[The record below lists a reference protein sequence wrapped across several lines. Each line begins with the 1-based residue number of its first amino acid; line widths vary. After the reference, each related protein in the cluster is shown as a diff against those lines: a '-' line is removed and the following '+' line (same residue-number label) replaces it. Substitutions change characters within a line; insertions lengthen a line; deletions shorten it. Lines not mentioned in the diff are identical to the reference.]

1 MKKRIFILN
10 LILVFTFF
18 QSCED
23 LQEPSGIETR
33 VFGRM
38 YDNQNQLPLTNH
50 KLRIG
55 EYNLIPGSGSAPN
68 IEFIQY
74 VDSTLT
80 DLDGYYDF
88 TFSTSGQGDRYKLEV
103 DFDFDTYA
111 TNDGNF
117 FGLLNQEY
125 HTEIENLEVDTEL
138 NYEIL
143 FVFPVNI
150 KITLDS
156 DVQFLPIRIQKP
168 YYRATN
174 NLTETGI
181 EITRLFYVD
190 KNSNWEIILRRTKSD
205 GQNQRVIMEMPA
217 TNSSDLTEFEISIND
232 NDFEDY

>member
-1 MKKRIFILN
+1 MKNRFYLLKL
-10 LILVFTFF
+10 LLVFTLF

-23 LQEPSGIETR
+23 TFEPSGTETR
-33 VFGRM
+33 IFGRM

-55 EYNLIPGSGSAPN
+55 EYNLIPGFGSAPN

-80 DLDGYYDF
+80 DSDGYYDF
-88 TFSTSGQGDRYKLEV
+88 TFSTSGQGDRYQLEV

-138 NYEIL
+138 NFEVL

-156 DVQFLPIRIQKP
+156 DVQFLPVRIQKP

-181 EITRLFYVD
+181 EISRLYYVD
-190 KNSNWEIILRRTKSD
+190 KNSSWQIELKRTTSE
-205 GQNQRVIMEMPA
+205 GQRQRVILDMPA
-217 TNSSDLTEFEISIND
+217 TNSSELTEFEIFVND
-232 NDFEDY
+232 NDFADY

>member
-10 LILVFTFF
+10 LILVFALF

-38 YDNQNQLPLTNH
+38 YDNQNQIPLTNH

-55 EYNLIPGSGSAPN
+55 EYNLIPGFGSAPN
-68 IEFIQY
+68 IEFIQF

-80 DLDGYYDF
+80 DSDGYYDF
-88 TFSTSGQGDRYKLEV
+88 TFSTSGQGDRYQLEV

-138 NYEIL
+138 NFEVL

-156 DVQFLPIRIQKP
+156 DVQFLPVRIQKP

-181 EITRLFYVD
+181 EISRLYYVD
-190 KNSNWEIILRRTKSD
+190 KNSSWQIELKRTTSE
-205 GQNQRVIMEMPA
+205 GQRQRVILDMPA
-217 TNSSDLTEFEISIND
+217 TNSSELTEFEIFVND
-232 NDFEDY
+232 NDFADY